1 MFSVL
6 DLARIGEGEG
16 AADALENS
24 VALARHAE
32 ELGCSRVWYAEHHNM
47 STVAS
52 SSPAVLTIGAE
63 DEALIMSS

>member
-1 MFSVL
+1 ML

-32 ELGCSRVWYAEHHNM
+32 EL
-47 STVAS
+47 
-52 SSPAVLTIGAE
+52 
-63 DEALIMSS
+63 